1 MCKAWA
7 SRRLAA
13 TALPDQTC
21 WMSSGLLEDAS
32 FNQSPDFGNVD
43 LFSADRP
50 LADAAARGGL
60 DLAGLSACG
69 KDYGAA
75 DTLDLGRIAN
85 ESPPKLHIVDGKGN
99 RIDFVEFHP
108 AYHTLMAKSIGH
120 GIHASAHDGSDKPA
134 AVSTRAVR
142 LYLATQAESGHMCPI
157 TMTHACIG
165 ALRSEQALLAK
176 WLPKIQTRTY
186 DPRPLPWWEKN
197 GVTLGM
203 GMTERQGGTDVRAN
217 VTQAVAH
224 GDHVEIT
231 GHKWFMSAPM
241 CDAFLV
247 LAQAPGGLT
256 CYLMPRYRPDGSQN
270 AIRFQRLKDKLGN
283 KSNASS
289 EVEFHGAYAE
299 RVGAEGAGVR
309 TIIEMVNLTRLDCAI
324 ASAGQSRIALSQA
337 LNHIRHRSVFQRRLA
352 DQPSMRATVAD
363 LALELEAQVALVFRL
378 CRASERAASDPAE
391 AAYVRLLTPAVKFL
405 VCKTT
410 PQIVYEALECL
421 GGNGYTE
428 DLPLAR
434 YFRESPLNAI
444 WEGSGNVMALD
455 VLRAAGRHPDQA
467 MTTVGALTRTASAA
481 FDVRPLAET
490 LATMLRSGDA
500 ERRARFLC
508 EGLAKIAA
516 LAALAEAKSD
526 FATLYG
532 DTRLSGTTFAQFGT
546 ADLGGAEEALM
557 DRALAA

>member
-1 MCKAWA
+1 
-7 SRRLAA
+7 
-13 TALPDQTC
+13 
-21 WMSSGLLEDAS
+21 MSTGLLEDAS
-32 FNQSPDFGNVD
+32 FNQSPAFGDVD

-50 LADAAARGGL
+50 LADAAGRAGL
-60 DLAGLSACG
+60 DLANLSACG

-75 DTLDLGRIAN
+75 ATLDLGRVAN
-85 ESPPKLHIVDGKGN
+85 ENPPKLHLVDGKGN
-99 RIDFVEFHP
+99 RLDLVEFHP
-108 AYHTLMAKSIGH
+108 AYHAMMAKSIGH
-120 GIHASAHDGSDKPA
+120 GIHASAHDGSDTPGP
-134 AVSTRAVR
+134 VSTRAVR

-157 TMTHACIG
+157 TMTHACVG
-165 ALRSEQALLAK
+165 ALRSEPALLAR
-176 WLPKIQTRTY
+176 WLPRIQTRTY

-217 VTQAVAH
+217 ITRAVAV

-247 LAQAPGGLT
+247 LAQAPDNGKGGGLT
-256 CYLMPRYRPDGSQN
+256 CYLMPRYRPDGSKNQ
-270 AIRFQRLKDKLGN
+270 IRFQRLKDKLGN

-337 LNHIRHRSVFQRRLA
+337 LHHIRNRSVFQRKLA

-378 CRASERAASDPAE
+378 CRASERAHDDPAE

-405 VCKTT
+405 VCKST
-410 PQIVYEALECL
+410 PQLVYESLECL

-434 YFRESPLNAI
+434 YFRESPLNSI

-467 MTTVGALTRTASAA
+467 MATVTALARTAA
-481 FDVRPLAET
+481 
-490 LATMLRSGDA
+490 
-500 ERRARFLC
+500 
-508 EGLAKIAA
+508 
-516 LAALAEAKSD
+516 
-526 FATLYG
+526 
-532 DTRLSGTTFAQFGT
+532 
-546 ADLGGAEEALM
+546 
-557 DRALAA
+557 

>member
-1 MCKAWA
+1 
-7 SRRLAA
+7 
-13 TALPDQTC
+13 
-21 WMSSGLLEDAS
+21 MSSGLLEDAS
-32 FNQSPDFGNVD
+32 FNQSPAFGDVD

-50 LADAAARGGL
+50 LAEAAQRAGL

-75 DTLDLGRIAN
+75 DTLDLGRVAN
-85 ESPPKLHIVDGKGN
+85 ENPPKLHTMDAKGN

-108 AYHTLMAKSIGH
+108 AYHALMAKSIGH
-120 GIHASAHDGSDKPA
+120 GIHASAHDGSEKKGP
-134 AVSTRAVR
+134 VSTRAVR

-165 ALRSEQALLAK
+165 ALRSEPALLAR
-176 WLPKIQTRTY
+176 WLPRIQTRSY
-186 DPRPLPWWEKN
+186 DPRPLPWWEKS

-217 VTQAVAH
+217 ITQATAH

-247 LAQAPGGLT
+247 LAQAQDGSKEGGLT

-289 EVEFHGAYAE
+289 EVEFHGAWAE
-299 RVGAEGAGVR
+299 RVGPEGAGVR

-337 LNHIRHRSVFQRRLA
+337 LNHIRNRSVFQRRLA

-467 MTTVGALTRTASAA
+467 MATLGALAKTASAA
-481 FDVRPLAET
+481 FDVRSLADT
-490 LATMLRSGDA
+490 LSTILRSGDA

-516 LAALAEAKSD
+516 LAALVEAKSD

-532 DTRLSGTTFAQFGT
+532 DTRLAGDRFAQFGT
-546 ADLGGAEEALM
+546 ADIGLAAETRLM

>member
-1 MCKAWA
+1 MTRAF
-7 SRRLAA
+7 
-13 TALPDQTC
+13 
-21 WMSSGLLEDAS
+21 LEDAS
-32 FNQSPDFGNVD
+32 FNQSPMFGDVD

-50 LADAAARGGL
+50 LHDAAARAGL
-60 DLAGLSACG
+60 DLETLARAGR
-69 KDYGAA
+69 DYGSAE
-75 DTLDLGRIAN
+75 TLDLGRVAN
-85 ESPPKLHIVDGKGN
+85 EVPPKLRTVDGKGN

-108 AYHTLMAKSIGH
+108 AYHALMAKSIGW
-120 GIHASAHDGSDKPA
+120 GIHASAHDGSEKPA
-134 AVSTRAVR
+134 PMTSRGMR

-157 TMTHACIG
+157 TMTHACLG
-165 ALRSEQALLAK
+165 ALRSEPGLLEK
-176 WLPKIQTRTY
+176 WLPRIQTRTY
-186 DPRPLPWWEKN
+186 DPRPLPWWEKK

-217 VTQAVAH
+217 ITEARPV
-224 GDHVEIT
+224 GDHVEIS

-247 LAQAPGGLT
+247 LAQAAGGLT

-289 EVEFHGAYAE
+289 EVEFHGAWAE
-299 RVGAEGAGVR
+299 RVGPEGAGVR

-337 LNHIRHRSVFQRRLA
+337 INHIRNRSVFQRRLS
-352 DQPSMRATVAD
+352 DQPAMRAVVAD

-378 CRASERAASDPAE
+378 AHAVDRGET
-391 AAYVRLLTPAVKFL
+391 AYTRLLTPAVKFL
-405 VCKTT
+405 VCKAT
-410 PQIVYEALECL
+410 PQIVYESLECL

-428 DLPLAR
+428 DLPMAR

-455 VLRAAGRHPDQA
+455 VLRAASRQPDEA
-467 MTTVGALTRTASAA
+467 MATVAALARTAAPA
-481 FDVRPLAET
+481 RDVRPLAEQ
-490 LATMLRSGDA
+490 LAGILRSGEA

-508 EGLAKIAA
+508 EGLARIAA

-532 DTRLSGTTFAQFGT
+532 DTRFGDGRCAQYG
-546 ADLGGAEEALM
+546 ASDLGAAEPALM

>member
-1 MCKAWA
+1 
-7 SRRLAA
+7 
-13 TALPDQTC
+13 
-21 WMSSGLLEDAS
+21 MSSGLLEDAS
-32 FNQSPDFGNVD
+32 FNQSPAFGDID

-50 LADAAARGGL
+50 LADAAARAGL
-60 DLAGLSACG
+60 DRTGLSACG

-75 DTLDLGRIAN
+75 DTLDLGRVAN
-85 ESPPKLHIVDGKGN
+85 ENPPKLHVMDGKGN
-99 RIDFVEFHP
+99 RLDFVEFHP
-108 AYHTLMAKSIGH
+108 AYHALMAKSIGH
-120 GIHASAHDGSDKPA
+120 GIHASAHDGSDQPGP
-134 AVSTRAVR
+134 VSTRAVR

-165 ALRSEQALLAK
+165 ALRSEPALLAR
-176 WLPKIQTRTY
+176 WLPHIQTRAY
-186 DPRPLPWWEKN
+186 DPRPLPWWEKK

-217 VTQAVAH
+217 ITRAVAVGAT

-247 LAQAPGGLT
+247 LAQAEGGLT
-256 CYLMPRYRPDGSQN
+256 CYLMPRYRPDGSKNQ
-270 AIRFQRLKDKLGN
+270 IRFQRLKDKLGN

-299 RVGAEGAGVR
+299 RVGTEGAGVR

-337 LNHIRHRSVFQRRLA
+337 LHHIRNRSVFQRRLA

-378 CRASERAASDPAE
+378 CRASERAAGDPTE

-405 VCKTT
+405 VCKST
-410 PQIVYEALECL
+410 PQIVCESLECL

-428 DLPLAR
+428 DLPMAR

-467 MTTVGALTRTASAA
+467 MATVGALAKTAAAA
-481 FDVRPLAET
+481 FDVHPLAET
-490 LATMLRSGDA
+490 LAAVLRSGDA

-516 LAALAEAKSD
+516 LAALAEARSD

-532 DTRLSGTTFAQFGT
+532 DTRLSSAKLGQFGT
-546 ADLGGAEEALM
+546 ADLGGAETALM

>member
-1 MCKAWA
+1 MA
-7 SRRLAA
+7 S
-13 TALPDQTC
+13 
-21 WMSSGLLEDAS
+21 GFLEDAS
-32 FNQSPDFGNVD
+32 FNQSPAFGDVD

-50 LADAAARGGL
+50 LADAAGRAGL

-75 DTLDLGRIAN
+75 DTFDLGRVAN
-85 ESPPKLHIVDGKGN
+85 ENPPKLRTMDGKGN
-99 RIDFVEFHP
+99 RLDLVEFHP
-108 AYHTLMAKSIGH
+108 AYHALMQKSIGH
-120 GIHASAHDGSDKPA
+120 GIHASAHDGSDLPA
-134 AVSTRAVR
+134 PMSARAVR

-157 TMTHACIG
+157 TMTHACVG
-165 ALRSEQALLAK
+165 ALRSEPALLEK

-186 DPRPLPWWEKN
+186 DSRPLPWWEKN
-197 GVTLGM
+197 GATLGM

-217 VTQAVAH
+217 ITSAVTH

-247 LAQAPGGLT
+247 LAQAAKESAGGGLT

-289 EVEFHGAYAE
+289 EVEFHGAWAE
-299 RVGAEGAGVR
+299 RVGPEGAGVR

-337 LNHIRHRSVFQRRLA
+337 LHHIRNRSVFQRRLV
-352 DQPSMRATVAD
+352 DQPAMRAVAAD
-363 LALELEAQVALVFRL
+363 MALELEAQVALVFRL
-378 CRASERAASDPAE
+378 VRAAEHAAHDPRE
-391 AAYVRLLTPAVKFL
+391 AAYARLLTPAVKFL
-405 VCKTT
+405 VCKST
-410 PQIVYEALECL
+410 PQLVYESLECL

-455 VLRAAGRHPDQA
+455 VLRAIGRAPDAATSIIDGLEATAG
-467 MTTVGALTRTASAA
+467 S
-481 FDVRPLAET
+481 
-490 LATMLRSGDA
+490 
-500 ERRARFLC
+500 
-508 EGLAKIAA
+508 K
-516 LAALAEAKSD
+516 
-526 FATLYG
+526 
-532 DTRLSGTTFAQFGT
+532 GTSLKT
-546 ADLGGAEEALM
+546 ALM
-557 DRALAA
+557 DDPTPRARAITERLARLAGANALRDGHADLADAYVATRVDGSPHATFGTRNLDAVTDKLLARILI

>member
-1 MCKAWA
+1 MTA
-7 SRRLAA
+7 SF
-13 TALPDQTC
+13 
-21 WMSSGLLEDAS
+21 LEDAS
-32 FNQSPDFGNVD
+32 FNQSPAFGDVD
-43 LFSADRP
+43 LFGADRP
-50 LADAAARGGL
+50 LADAAQRAGL
-60 DLAGLSACG
+60 DLAALSVCG
-69 KDYGAA
+69 RDYGAA
-75 DTLDLGRIAN
+75 ETLDLGRVAN
-85 ESPPKLHIVDGKGN
+85 ENPPKLRIMDGKGN
-99 RIDFVEFHP
+99 RLDFVEFHP
-108 AYHTLMAKSIGH
+108 AYHALMAKSIGH
-120 GIHASAHDGSDKPA
+120 GIHASTHDGSDSTSP
-134 AVSTRAVR
+134 VSARAVR

-165 ALRSEQALLAK
+165 ALRSEPALLAK
-176 WLPKIQTRTY
+176 WLPQIGTRTY
-186 DPRPLPWWEKN
+186 DPRPLPWWEKK

-217 VTQAVAH
+217 ITRASAH
-224 GDHVEIT
+224 GDHVEIS

-247 LAQAPGGLT
+247 LAQAEGGLT

-324 ASAGQSRIALSQA
+324 ASAGQSRIALTQA
-337 LNHIRHRSVFQRRLA
+337 IHHVRNRSVFQRRLA
-352 DQPSMRATVAD
+352 DQPSMRAVVAD
-363 LALELEAQVALVFRL
+363 MALELEAQVALVFRL
-378 CRASERAASDPAE
+378 CRAVEHAESDPRE
-391 AAYVRLLTPAVKFL
+391 AAYARLLTPAIKFM
-405 VCKTT
+405 VCKST
-410 PQIVYEALECL
+410 PQLVYEALECL

-428 DLPLAR
+428 DLPMAR

-455 VLRAAGRHPDQA
+455 VLRAAGRHPDA
-467 MTTVGALTRTASAA
+467 ATDTLSRLVRSAA
-481 FDVRPLAET
+481 QAFNVGPLAQSLERT
-490 LATMLRSGDA
+490 LKSGDA

-516 LAALAEAKSD
+516 VAALAEAGSP
-526 FATLYG
+526 FAAVYADSRLG
-532 DTRLSGTTFAQFGT
+532 NTRFAQYGA
-546 ADLGGAEEALM
+546 ADLGSAETSLM

>member
-1 MCKAWA
+1 
-7 SRRLAA
+7 
-13 TALPDQTC
+13 
-21 WMSSGLLEDAS
+21 MSSGLLEDAS
-32 FNQSPDFGNVD
+32 FNQSPAFGDVD
-43 LFSADRP
+43 LFGTDRP
-50 LADAAARGGL
+50 LSDAARRAGL

-75 DTLDLGRIAN
+75 ETLDLGRVAN
-85 ESPPKLHIVDGKGN
+85 ENPPKLRIMDAKGN

-108 AYHTLMAKSIGH
+108 AYHALMARSIGH
-120 GIHASAHDGSDKPA
+120 GIHASAHDGSDRPA
-134 AVSTRAVR
+134 PVSTRAVR
-142 LYLATQAESGHMCPI
+142 LYLATQAEAGHMCPI

-165 ALRSEQALLAK
+165 ALRAEPALLAK
-176 WLPKIQTRTY
+176 WLPRIQTRTY
-186 DPRPLPWWEKN
+186 DPRPLPWWEKA

-217 VTQAVAH
+217 ITEARPA

-247 LAQAPGGLT
+247 LAQAPQGLT
-256 CYLMPRYRPDGSQN
+256 CYLMPRYRPDGRQN

-289 EVEFHGAYAE
+289 EVEFHGAHAE
-299 RVGAEGAGVR
+299 RVGPEGAGVR

-324 ASAGQSRIALSQA
+324 ASAGQMRIALSQA

-378 CRASERAASDPAE
+378 CRASERAAGDPAE

-410 PQIVYEALECL
+410 PQVVYESLECL

-467 MTTVGALTRTASAA
+467 MATVGALAKAAAAA
-481 FDVRPLAET
+481 FDVRPLADT
-490 LATMLRSGDA
+490 LSSVLRSGDA

-508 EGLAKIAA
+508 EGLARIAA
-516 LAALAEAKSD
+516 LAALAEAESD

-532 DTRLSGTTFAQFGT
+532 DTRLGGNKLAQFGT
-546 ADLGGAEEALM
+546 ADLGGAEAALM

>member
-1 MCKAWA
+1 
-7 SRRLAA
+7 
-13 TALPDQTC
+13 
-21 WMSSGLLEDAS
+21 MSGFLEDAS
-32 FNQSPDFGNVD
+32 FNQSPAFGDVD

-50 LADAAARGGL
+50 LADAAARAGL
-60 DLAGLSACG
+60 DLAGLAACG
-69 KDYGAA
+69 RDYGAA
-75 DTLDLGRIAN
+75 ATLDLGRVAN
-85 ESPPKLHIVDGKGN
+85 ENPPKLHLVDGKGN
-99 RIDFVEFHP
+99 RLDLVEFHP
-108 AYHTLMAKSIGH
+108 AYHALMAKSIGH
-120 GIHASAHDGSDKPA
+120 GIHASAHDGSDATAP
-134 AVSTRAVR
+134 VSARAVR

-165 ALRSEQALLAK
+165 ALRAEPALLAE
-176 WLPKIQTRTY
+176 WLPRIQTRTY
-186 DPRPLPWWEKN
+186 DPRPLPWWEKD

-217 VTQAVAH
+217 ITHAAAH

-247 LAQAPGGLT
+247 LAQAAGGLT
-256 CYLMPRYRPDGSQN
+256 CYLMPRYRPDGSKNQL
-270 AIRFQRLKDKLGN
+270 RFQRLKDKLGN

-309 TIIEMVNLTRLDCAI
+309 TIIEMVTLTRLDCAI

-337 LNHIRHRSVFQRRLA
+337 LHHIRHRSVFQKRLA
-352 DQPSMRATVAD
+352 DQPAMRATVAD

-378 CRASERAASDPAE
+378 CRASERAAHDPAE

-405 VCKTT
+405 VCKST
-410 PQIVYEALECL
+410 PQLVYEALECL

-467 MTTVGALTRTASAA
+467 MATVGALVKAASAA
-481 FDVRPLAET
+481 VDVRPLAET
-490 LATMLRSGDA
+490 LAAILRSGEA

-516 LAALAEAKSD
+516 VAALAEARSD
-526 FATLYG
+526 FAALYA
-532 DTRLSGTTFAQFGT
+532 DTRLGNTRFAQFGT
-546 ADLGGAEEALM
+546 ADLGSAEQALM

>member
-1 MCKAWA
+1 
-7 SRRLAA
+7 
-13 TALPDQTC
+13 
-21 WMSSGLLEDAS
+21 MSSGLLEDAS
-32 FNQSPDFGNVD
+32 FNQSPMFGGVD

-50 LADAAARGGL
+50 LADAAARAGL

-69 KDYGAA
+69 KDYGDAA
-75 DTLDLGRIAN
+75 TLDLGRVAN
-85 ESPPKLHIVDGKGN
+85 ENPPRLHVMDGKGN
-99 RIDFVEFHP
+99 RLDLVEFHP
-108 AYHTLMAKSIGH
+108 AYHAMMAKSIGH
-120 GIHASAHDGSDKPA
+120 GIHASAHDGSDA
-134 AVSTRAVR
+134 AGPVSARAVR
-142 LYLATQAESGHMCPI
+142 LYLATQAESGHLCPI

-165 ALRSEQALLAK
+165 ALRSEPALLAK
-176 WLPKIQTRTY
+176 WLPRIQTRTY
-186 DPRPLPWWEKN
+186 DPRPLPWWEKK

-217 VTQAVAH
+217 ITRAVAR

-247 LAQAPGGLT
+247 LAQSQRGSAEGGLT
-256 CYLMPRYRPDGSQN
+256 CYLMPRYRPDGSRNQ
-270 AIRFQRLKDKLGN
+270 IRFQRLKDKLGN

-289 EVEFHGAYAE
+289 EVEFHGAWAE
-299 RVGAEGAGVR
+299 RVGPEGAGVR

-337 LNHIRHRSVFQRRLA
+337 LNHIRNRSVFQKRLS

-378 CRASERAASDPAE
+378 CRASERAAGDPAE

-405 VCKTT
+405 VCKST
-410 PQIVYEALECL
+410 PQIVYESLECL

-467 MTTVGALTRTASAA
+467 TATVGALARAAAPA
-481 FDVRPLAET
+481 FDVRPLADT
-490 LATMLRSGDA
+490 LAAVLRSGDA

-508 EGLAKIAA
+508 ESLARIAA
-516 LAALAEAKSD
+516 VAALAEANSP
-526 FATLYG
+526 FASMYA
-532 DTRLSGTTFAQFGT
+532 DTRLGGTKLAQFGT
-546 ADLGGAEEALM
+546 ADLGGAETKLM

>member
-1 MCKAWA
+1 
-7 SRRLAA
+7 
-13 TALPDQTC
+13 
-21 WMSSGLLEDAS
+21 MSSGLLEDAA
-32 FNQSPDFGNVD
+32 FNQSPDFGDVD

-50 LADAAARGGL
+50 LADAAARAGL

-75 DTLDLGRIAN
+75 GTLDLGRVAN
-85 ESPPKLHIVDGKGN
+85 ENPPRLLIMDGKGN

-108 AYHTLMAKSIGH
+108 AYHALMAKSIGH
-120 GIHASAHDGSDKPA
+120 GIHASALDGSDPPA
-134 AVSTRAVR
+134 PVSTRAVR

-165 ALRSEQALLAK
+165 ALRAEPALLAR
-176 WLPKIQTRTY
+176 WLPRIQTRTY
-186 DPRPLPWWEKN
+186 DPRPLPWWEKD

-217 VTQAVAH
+217 ITEAAPA

-247 LAQAPGGLT
+247 LAQATHGSKEGGLT

-299 RVGAEGAGVR
+299 RVGPEGAGVR

-337 LNHIRHRSVFQRRLA
+337 LNHIRNRSVFQRRLV

-405 VCKTT
+405 VCKST
-410 PQIVYEALECL
+410 PQLVYEALECL
-421 GGNGYTE
+421 GGNGYSE
-428 DLPLAR
+428 ELPLAR

-455 VLRAAGRHPDQA
+455 VLRAAGRHPEQA
-467 MTTVGALTRTASAA
+467 MATLGALTKTASAA

-490 LATMLRSGDA
+490 LGAVLRSGDA

-516 LAALAEAKSD
+516 LAALAEAKSA

-532 DTRLSGTTFAQFGT
+532 DTRLAGPKLAQFGT
-546 ADLGGAEEALM
+546 ADLGGAEQALM

>member
-1 MCKAWA
+1 M
-7 SRRLAA
+7 
-13 TALPDQTC
+13 T
-21 WMSSGLLEDAS
+21 SGLLEDAS
-32 FNQSPDFGNVD
+32 FNQSPAFGDVD
-43 LFSADRP
+43 LFATDRP
-50 LADAAARGGL
+50 LADAAARLGL
-60 DLAGLSACG
+60 DVKALSACG
-69 KDYGAA
+69 RDYGSAA
-75 DTLDLGRIAN
+75 TLDLGRIAN
-85 ESPPKLHIVDGKGN
+85 ENPPRLRTMDGKGN
-99 RIDFVEFHP
+99 RLDLVEFHP
-108 AYHTLMAKSIGH
+108 AYHALMAKSIGH
-120 GIHASAHDGSDKPA
+120 GIHASAHDGSDPRGPLA
-134 AVSTRAVR
+134 SRAVR
-142 LYLATQAESGHMCPI
+142 LYLATQAESGHLCPI

-165 ALRSEQALLAK
+165 ALEAEPALLET
-176 WLPKIQTRTY
+176 WRPKIQSRAY
-186 DPRPLPWWEKN
+186 DPRPLPWWEKT

-217 VTQAVAH
+217 ITQATAH

-247 LAQAPGGLT
+247 LAQAEGAPEGGALT

-270 AIRFQRLKDKLGN
+270 NLRFQRLKDKLGN

-289 EVEFHGAYAE
+289 EVEFHAAWAQ
-299 RVGAEGAGVR
+299 RVGPEGAGVR

-324 ASAGQSRIALSQA
+324 ASAGQSRIALTQA
-337 LNHIRHRSVFQRRLA
+337 VHHIRNRSVFQRRLA
-352 DQPSMRATVAD
+352 DQPAMRAVAAD

-378 CRASERAASDPAE
+378 THAADGAASDPRE
-391 AAYVRLLTPAVKFL
+391 AAYARLLTPAVKFL
-405 VCKTT
+405 VCKST
-410 PQIVYEALECL
+410 PQLVYESLECL

-434 YFRESPLNAI
+434 YYREAPLNAI

-455 VLRAAGRHPDQA
+455 VLRAAGRHPDAA
-467 MTTVGALTRTASAA
+467 MDTLSRLVRSAA
-481 FDVRPLAET
+481 PAFNVTPLAQALERT
-490 LATMLRSGDA
+490 LKSPDA

-516 LAALAEAKSD
+516 LAALAEAGSD

-532 DTRLSGTTFAQFGT
+532 ETRLGAGHFAQFGT
-546 ADLGGAEEALM
+546 ADLGAAEGPLM